1 MVAFNGKQIQSS
13 GSAGF
18 PGAGAFLDLTFK
30 YNTENGM
37 VSYTGS
43 QEEDNGDYYEEMPQ
57 VLSDVD
63 TNAVNVGT
71 YAENSGLARVVDFNS

>member
-30 YNTENGM
+30 YNT
-37 VSYTGS
+37 
-43 QEEDNGDYYEEMPQ
+43 EEDNGDYYEEMPQ

-71 YAENSGLARVVDFNS
+71 YAENSGLARVVDFHS